1 MENQDDLKNNNIK
14 LFPLLD
20 PKSFESE
27 EHYNK
32 ARDEYLATLPASIPP
47 HLILKEKGKWG
58 GTKIQFTSGVMD
70 NIIVSFGQVTFVP
83 KDDGTISLSYQ
94 YDLENLDQEKLIKM
108 GRPLT
113 QAEIEKMLGDFL
125 MASIEDSLKKGNI
138 LFRGGLEEMEKYA
151 HRDNDSKESNT

>member
-108 GRPLT
+108 GRPFT
-113 QAEIEKMLGDFL
+113 QA
-125 MASIEDSLKKGNI
+125 
-138 LFRGGLEEMEKYA
+138 
-151 HRDNDSKESNT
+151 